1 MTDKKGTKQSVAL
14 EDVIN
19 ALQKSFSRVSS
30 DSSKVKE
37 SEALALITGQV
48 EFDLQVKLSP
58 FSDRLLVDSQGVIN
72 LGLKGAIDVDV
83 REESEID

>member
-1 MTDKKGTKQSVAL
+1 LTDKKGTKQSVAL